1 MFWFHLNYSFL
12 QAWCALGR
20 LEMLGAVLELASWDG
35 VALLP
40 LQVLLL
46 CLLTLFWSR
55 FPRLFL
61 NRDQAWCSCGYLSSN
76 TFDWCKTVQ
85 TGAYFHFQTCVCI
98 VPKINQP
105 KKPIRLCH
113 CLFAKILT
121 PLFIT
126 CATSILF
133 WFMNWLGRGNVL
145 PSGNKIYLTNPIFLL
160 NKTRER
166 Y

>member
-1 MFWFHLNYSFL
+1 MFFRE
-12 QAWCALGR
+12 APR
-20 LEMLGAVLELASWDG
+20 PIP
-35 VALLP
+35 LLP
-40 LQVLLL
+40 LQVILL

-61 NRDQAWCSCGYLSSN
+61 NREQTWCSCGHLSSN
-76 TFDWCKTVQ
+76 TFDWCRTVQ
-85 TGAYFHFQTCVCI
+85 TGAYFHFQPCVCI

-105 KKPIRLCH
+105 KKPIRLVSLPVCQDPYP
-113 CLFAKILT
+113 L
-121 PLFIT
+121 LFIT

-133 WFMNWLGRGNVL
+133 WFMNWLGRGNIL
-145 PSGNKIYLTNPIFLL
+145 PSGNKSYLTNPIFLL